1 MGKKLTSHP
10 TDERLAKRREAYKAM
25 PRDKYAAM
33 RAKENA
39 AARLRR
45 KNETP
50 EQREARLAPMR
61 ERARLR
67 LASETPEQR
76 QARLA
81 DQRRRKPAY
90 RAANIERLKAQDRRY
105 YETNR
110 TRLIA
115 NGKAYRKA
123 HPEVAALRS
132 QAKRASDPSYAMAG
146 RLRCRLRS
154 SLVVAGAAKAAR
166 TFELVGCSQNDLVLW
181 IERQFVC
188 GMGWHNRSLWHVDH
202 IVPLSAFDLTCEEQ
216 QRVAFH
222 HTNLRP
228 LWSLQNIRKGWKVPL
243 PQRKFFWTLADIA
256 AARARLSR
264 PEA

>member
-1 MGKKLTSHP
+1 MPQKTNS
-10 TDERLAKRREAYKAM
+10 DVIEARLVKRRQAYKDM
-25 PRDKYAAM
+25 PRDKYVAM
-33 RAKENA
+33 RANENA
-39 AARLRR
+39 SSALRR
-45 KNETP
+45 KMETP

-61 ERARLR
+61 ERARRR

-81 DQRRRKPAY
+81 DQQRRKPAY
-90 RAANIERLKAQDRRY
+90 RAANIERLKVKERRY
-105 YETNR
+105 YEKNR
-110 TRLIA
+110 ARIIA

-123 HPEVAALRS
+123 NPQVSALRS
-132 QAKRASDPSYAMAG
+132 KAKRASDPCYAMAG

-166 TFELVGCSQNDLVLW
+166 TFDLVGCSQSDLVLW

-188 GMGWHNRSLWHVDH
+188 GMGWHNRSLWHIDH
-202 IVPLSAFDLTCEEQ
+202 IVPLSAFDLTCGEQ

-222 HTNLRP
+222 YMNLRP

-243 PQRKFFWTLADIA
+243 PQLKFFWTLADIA
-256 AARARLSR
+256 AARDRLSR